1 MAQLISPI
9 AGAAHQA
16 PVRSPFAL
24 PVDRHWSLG
33 PVTRIWPVAL
43 RPFAPPSNRTSVSR
57 ATIPLA
63 RGQGCP
69 VRHEPSISRAAIPA
83 SRIRG
88 PSRHQIGPSP
98 SQTLIGVQVNDWPPC
113 TTATASRNT
122 ASISAQPGQGCK
134 SCFRE
139 KRLCIR
145 PRGGLVGEDVVA
157 AQPHCQV
164 SRQLRR
170 CTASCNGIATP
181 NIGDEGRFG
190 SGERH
195 LEVEGQTV
203 FIDSE
208 HGCRIEQ
215 RKNNYQVSRSSEP
228 SIIAWVTPAMTGHR
242 PASPTAC

>member
-1 MAQLISPI
+1 MAQLTSPI

-33 PVTRIWPVAL
+33 PATRTWPVPV
-43 RPFAPPSNRTSVSR
+43 RPLAPPSSRTSASR
-57 ATIPLA
+57 AAMPLA

-69 VRHEPSISRAAIPA
+69 LRHEPSISRAAIPA

-98 SQTLIGVQVNDWPPC
+98 SQTLTGVQMNDWPLG

-122 ASISAQPGQGCK
+122 ASISAQSGMWRA

-139 KRLCIR
+139 ERQCIR
-145 PRGGLVGEDVVA
+145 PRGGLVGEDIVA
-157 AQPHCQV
+157 AQTHCQV

-170 CTASCNGIATP
+170 RAASCSGIAAPDIDLPGPVRPWRATP
-181 NIGDEGRFG
+181 RDGGTGYLHRLGAWQQNRTK
-190 SGERH
+190 GEH
-195 LEVEGQTV
+195 LSSVEIQRAT
-203 FIDSE
+203 
-208 HGCRIEQ
+208 RI
-215 RKNNYQVSRSSEP
+215 
-228 SIIAWVTPAMTGHR
+228 WLG
-242 PASPTAC
+242 

>member
-1 MAQLISPI
+1 MAQLTSPI

-24 PVDRHWSLG
+24 PVDRHWSFG
-33 PVTRIWPVAL
+33 PATRICPVPV
-43 RPFAPPSNRTSVSR
+43 RPFAPPSSRTSVSR
-57 ATIPLA
+57 ATMPLA

-69 VRHEPSISRAAIPA
+69 LRHEPSISRAAIPA

-98 SQTLIGVQVNDWPPC
+98 SQTLKGVQMNDWPLG

-122 ASISAQPGQGCK
+122 ASISAQSGRWRA

-139 KRLCIR
+139 KRQCIR
-145 PRGGLVGEDVVA
+145 PRGGRVGENIEA
-157 AQPHCQV
+157 AQTHCQV

-170 CTASCNGIATP
+170 CTPACNGIATP
-181 NIGDEGRFG
+181 NIGDQGRFG
-190 SGERH
+190 RGERH
-195 LEVEGQTV
+195 LEMEGQAI

-208 HGCRIEQ
+208 HGRRIEQ
-215 RKNNYQVSRSSEP
+215 RQNIYQVSRSSEP
-228 SIIAWVTPAMTGHR
+228 SIVAWVTPAMTGHR